1 MGYRYRWK
9 CFIFKISNQFE
20 NFQNV
25 QFLHDQKCIF
35 GKVNHFISNNVRF
48 YVTKA
53 LEIVDIKLVIRIEC
67 RSPQTRRVS
76 FVVHNQYKEHWIY
89 VRIGKNHDFTML
101 NSVCLVYIG
110 IINRSYINNYY
121 CKDYIYKQKKF
132 KLFVCKKERKI
143 IFFRIAKKKPPYYF
157 KLLGNLT
164 QLIKKNQK
172 KQSCL
177 YGNTFHFIQA
187 RVYNRESCN
196 IKT

>member
-53 LEIVDIKLVIRIEC
+53 IEIVVKKLVIRMEC
-67 RSPQTRRVS
+67 KSPQTRRVS

-89 VRIGKNHDFTML
+89 VRIVKYHDFTML
-101 NSVCLVYIG
+101 NSVFWVYFG
-110 IINRSYINNYY
+110 IINITYIQNHY
-121 CKDYIYKQKKF
+121 CKDYIYKQKK
-132 KLFVCKKERKI
+132 LFVCERE
-143 IFFRIAKKKPPYYF
+143 R
-157 KLLGNLT
+157 
-164 QLIKKNQK
+164 
-172 KQSCL
+172 
-177 YGNTFHFIQA
+177 
-187 RVYNRESCN
+187 N
-196 IKT
+196 IKLFF